1 MSQTPPF
8 RDVVTEQAD
17 LRLLYG
23 EPSDIARRKDN
34 RASVSYVPEPPHRE
48 RTAQRI

>member
-8 RDVVTEQAD
+8 RDVVTDQAD

-23 EPSDIARRKDN
+23 EPSDIA
-34 RASVSYVPEPPHRE
+34 STGS
-48 RTAQRI
+48 IWS